1 MYFCGTIKQTR
12 LREFCVYRGSC
23 KKYSVLQVCLS
34 FFSQTERACFLFSE
48 WNEEEN
54 YEFAQ
59 SCGVPS

>member
-23 KKYSVLQVCLS
+23 KKYSVLQVRLS
-34 FFSQTERACFLFSE
+34 FFYRQSAPVFLFSE

>member
-1 MYFCGTIKQTR
+1 MCFCGTIKQTR
-12 LREFCVYRGSC
+12 LREFCVYRESC
-23 KKYSVLQVCLS
+23 KKYSVLQVRLS
-34 FFSQTERACFLFSE
+34 VFLFSE